1 MPLRGLKMDL
11 SQLKY
16 HTAPNKR
23 AMVFIDGENLAIRYK
38 ELTSTK
44 TPHKENS
51 HLEDVY
57 IWQTGFTEIIA
68 QSHEIIRT
76 TYYTS
81 AVGDENR
88 LAAIRDDLSKMTYS
102 KHVSSMLPNYLQSM
116 VFKRDKETKRSKGVD
131 IALTVE
137 ALMQSYNKN
146 VDSILLMTGDGDF
159 LPLINEIKRMG
170 IFVYLESFSLGLNQD
185 LKRSADYYCCLDGMA
200 FIS

>member
-1 MPLRGLKMDL
+1 MDL

-16 HTAPNKR
+16 HTAPHKR
-23 AMVFIDGENLAIRYK
+23 AMAFIDGENLAIRYK
-38 ELTSTK
+38 ELIATK

-57 IWQTGFTEIIA
+57 IWQTGFTGIIA

-76 TYYTS
+76 VYYTS
-81 AVGDENR
+81 AVGDEKQ
-88 LAAIRDDLSKMTYS
+88 LDSIRDDLSKLTYS
-102 KHVSSMLPNYLQSM
+102 KHIASMLPNYLQSM
-116 VFKRDKETKRSKGVD
+116 VFKRDKGTKRSKGVD
-131 IALTVE
+131 IALTIE

-185 LKRSADYYCCLDGMA
+185 LKRSADYYWCLDGMA